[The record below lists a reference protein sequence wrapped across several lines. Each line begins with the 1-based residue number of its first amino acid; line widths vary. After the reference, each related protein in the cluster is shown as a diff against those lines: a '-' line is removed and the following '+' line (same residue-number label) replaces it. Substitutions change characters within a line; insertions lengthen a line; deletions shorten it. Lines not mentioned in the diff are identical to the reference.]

1 MRQLSTNAL
10 VSAAADIYWQ
20 LVGNSPHRRY
30 GRGRKLPNWTTN
42 TLTVSGDPKTLL
54 EFRDAI
60 LWGDPK
66 EPDRVKYKLVNLM
79 PMPAVLEGTTSP
91 SPRTPEQE
99 DANAR
104 AYAETGYYNWL
115 DWQSAHWGVE
125 WGDVFVN
132 HFLSLDGCLF
142 IYEYHTPRAELSD
155 AFWAVVEQAFPK
167 LTLNVQYQHEE

>member
-1 MRQLSTNAL
+1 M
-10 VSAAADIYWQ
+10 
-20 LVGNSPHRRY
+20 
-30 GRGRKLPNWTTN
+30 
-42 TLTVSGDPKTLL
+42 
-54 EFRDAI
+54 
-60 LWGDPK
+60 LWDDPK

-79 PMPAVLEGTTSP
+79 PMPAVLEWHQLRP
-91 SPRTPEQE
+91 LPAPRSRRMPMS
-99 DANAR
+99 

-142 IYEYHTPRAELSD
+142 IYEYHTPRCG
-155 AFWAVVEQAFPK
+155 VVGRDSGQWMEQAFPK